1 MKPILTLTAAAVAL
15 TAAVAF
21 STAAAQAKPR
31 PARCVIDA
39 AGAPR
44 WSGACRFEAERGG
57 SFTIT
62 PPRGAFQNNVTS
74 ISLAIIRPGIAEV
87 RGLTRA
93 GVNSRW
99 GQARRSPRDRACW
112 IGSDFSLCVY

>member
-1 MKPILTLTAAAVAL
+1 MKYHLAALALVAAAVPAAL
-15 TAAVAF
+15 AD
-21 STAAAQAKPR
+21 AKPR

-44 WSGACRFEAERGG
+44 WSGACGFEAERGG

-62 PPRGAFQNNVTS
+62 PSRGSFQNGVTS
-74 ISLAIIRPGIAEV
+74 ISLAIVRPGVGDV
-87 RGLTRA
+87 RGLTSA

-99 GQARRSPRDRACW
+99 GEARRSPRDRACW
-112 IGSDFSLCVY
+112 IGADFSLCVY